1 MLVYIKK
8 FSISSMMNAIF
19 VREVGKWGSE
29 RVDSIIFKSR
39 NFAEITREG
48 HQLASFL
55 WLNSKQWR
63 RIHLDNIMFICL
75 ASLAHTH
82 THTLASLQSGEFIVN
97 FITPLI
103 STKFCTFCTHPLPK
117 DLHNPPFH
125 PMDSLIFILTP
136 ATPNLKLL

>member
-48 HQLASFL
+48 H
-55 WLNSKQWR
+55 
-63 RIHLDNIMFICL
+63 
-75 ASLAHTH
+75 
-82 THTLASLQSGEFIVN
+82 
-97 FITPLI
+97 
-103 STKFCTFCTHPLPK
+103 
-117 DLHNPPFH
+117 
-125 PMDSLIFILTP
+125 
-136 ATPNLKLL
+136 